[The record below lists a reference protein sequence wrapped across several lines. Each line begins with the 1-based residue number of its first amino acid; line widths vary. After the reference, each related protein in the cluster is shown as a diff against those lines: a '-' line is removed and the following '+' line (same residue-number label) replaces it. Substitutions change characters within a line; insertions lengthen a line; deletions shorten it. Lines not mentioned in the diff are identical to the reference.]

1 MTVNGVYRVSDPFT
15 PTVVN
20 DCRRAPPKREDEYVF
35 NRWGMVAYRR
45 RWTVLVAVLV
55 LAVLGGLWGLGVFD
69 RMKQGGYYNESSQ
82 SAEAG
87 RIAEQALGQRESDV
101 VVVYDAGEGK
111 SVDDPSLATRV
122 VDKLNALPA
131 DAVKQ
136 RVSYWET
143 KNPALADAGKRYGLV
158 TITLTGNDESARLAN
173 FERVKD
179 KLAID
184 GLREQVAGNTA
195 MEHTIGERSKSD
207 LTMAEAISL
216 PVVLVLLL
224 LIFGSV
230 VAALLPVLVGGL
242 AILGSLGVLNA
253 LSYAVDVNN
262 FAVNVATLLGLGLA
276 IDYGLFAV
284 GRFREELAEGRGT
297 GEAVRRTVATAGR
310 TIAFS
315 ATLLVIALAG
325 LLVFP
330 LDFLKSMAYGGMSA
344 VAIAA
349 LISLTLLPAMLG
361 ILGPKVDKLSL
372 PWRRSKAVSEPR
384 GLARLGR
391 AVMKRPVVFALPIL
405 AVLLVMALPFAKVSF
420 GAVTEKQLP
429 ADDPT
434 RQAIETIN
442 QNFPAVGSNSAEIV
456 VHGPANVDQF
466 VSQVNEVPG
475 VEQATVAG
483 GRDGVTLIHAQLA
496 GEPVGDAARGAV
508 EGLRALPPPG
518 GSQVLVGGLTA
529 EVMDANES
537 IVDNAPLMIGILV
550 VATLILMF
558 LAFGSVLLPV
568 KAVLMS
574 ALSLSATYGVLAF
587 VFQFGHGASLLG
599 VTPEPL
605 QAGMFVLIGAVVFG
619 LSTDYE
625 TFLLSRMV
633 EARHSGMSTTDSI
646 QTGLVRT
653 GRMISAAALLLIVV
667 TGAFALSELSMMRF
681 VGVGMIVA
689 LVLDATVVRMTLVPA
704 VMRLLGDAVWWAPK
718 PLRKLQEK
726 AGLSEVDIPKA
737 KELERV

>member
-1 MTVNGVYRVSDPFT
+1 MFS
-15 PTVVN
+15 
-20 DCRRAPPKREDEYVF
+20 
-35 NRWGMVAYRR
+35 RWGIVAYRR
-45 RWTVLVAVLV
+45 RWSVLVAVIV
-55 LAVLGGLWGLGVFD
+55 LAVIGGLWGLGVFD
-69 RMKQGGYYNESSQ
+69 RMKQGGYFDESSQ
-82 SAEAG
+82 SAEAT
-87 RIAEQALGQRESDV
+87 RVAEQALGQRGSDV

-111 SVDDPSLATRV
+111 TIDDPAVAVRV
-122 VDKLNALPA
+122 VDKLNTLPA

-158 TITLTGNDESARLAN
+158 TITLAGNDESARLAN

-179 KLAID
+179 NFAVD
-184 GLREQVAGNTA
+184 GLRDQVAGNIA
-195 MEHTIGERSKSD
+195 MEHTMGERTKSD

-216 PVVLVLLL
+216 PAVLVLLL

-262 FAVNVATLLGLGLA
+262 FAINVASLLGLGLA

-284 GRFREELAEGRGT
+284 GRFREELAEGRST
-297 GEAVRRTVATAGR
+297 SEAVRRMVATAGR

-330 LDFLKSMAYGGMSA
+330 LDFLRSMAYGGMSA

-349 LISLTLLPAMLG
+349 LMSLTLLPAMLG
-361 ILGPKVDKLSL
+361 ILGARVDKLSL
-372 PWRRSKAVSEPR
+372 PWRRGSARPVSDPR

-391 AVMKRPVVFALPIL
+391 AVMRRPVVFALPIL
-405 AVLLVMALPFAKVSF
+405 AVLVVLALPFGKVSF

-434 RQAIETIN
+434 RQAVETIN
-442 QNFPAVGSNSAEIV
+442 QNFPAAGNNTAEIV
-456 VHGPANVDQF
+456 VRGNANVDQF
-466 VSQVNEVPG
+466 VSRVNEVPG
-475 VEQATVAG
+475 VRQAAVVA
-483 GRDGVTLIHAQLA
+483 GRDGIVLIRAQLD
-496 GEPVGDAARGAV
+496 GEPVGDAARQAV
-508 EGLRALPPPG
+508 GGLRALPPPG

-529 EVMDANES
+529 DVTDANKS
-537 IVDNAPLMIGILV
+537 IVDNAPLMIGILAG
-550 VATLILMF
+550 ATLVLMF

-574 ALSLSATYGVLAF
+574 ALSLSATYGVLVF
-587 VFQFGHGASLLG
+587 VFQDGHGADLLG

-633 EARHSGMSTTDSI
+633 EARHAGMSTPDAI

-653 GRMISAAALLLIVV
+653 GRMISAAAVLLIVV

-689 LVLDATVVRMTLVPA
+689 LILDATVVRMTLVPA
-704 VMRLLGDAVWWAPK
+704 IMRLLGDTIWWAPK
-718 PLRKLQEK
+718 FLRRLQQRADLGE
-726 AGLSEVDIPKA
+726 ASDPDIGNA
-737 KELERV
+737 RELERV

>member
-1 MTVNGVYRVSDPFT
+1 MFS
-15 PTVVN
+15 
-20 DCRRAPPKREDEYVF
+20 
-35 NRWGMVAYRR
+35 RWGIVAYRR

-55 LAVLGGLWGLGVFD
+55 LAVIGGLWGLGVFD
-69 RMKQGGYYNESSQ
+69 RMKQGGYYDESSQ
-82 SAEAG
+82 SAEAA
-87 RIAEQALGQRESDV
+87 RVAQQVLDQRESDV

-111 SVDDPSLATRV
+111 SVDDPSVATRV
-122 VDKLNALPA
+122 VDRLNTLPA

-136 RVSYWET
+136 RVTYWET

-158 TITLTGNDESARLAN
+158 TITLAGNDENARLAN

-179 KLAID
+179 NLAVD
-184 GLREQVAGNTA
+184 GLRDQVAGTVA
-195 MEHTIGERSKSD
+195 MEHTIGEQSKSD

-224 LIFGSV
+224 LIFGGV

-262 FAVNVATLLGLGLA
+262 FAINVATLLGLGLA

-284 GRFREELAEGRGT
+284 GRFREELADGRGT
-297 GEAVRRTVATAGR
+297 GEAVRRMVATAGR

-330 LDFLKSMAYGGMSA
+330 LDFLRSMAYGGMSA

-349 LISLTLLPAMLG
+349 LISLTLLPAILG
-361 ILGPKVDKLSL
+361 ILGPRVDKLSL
-372 PWRRSKAVSEPR
+372 PWRRDRPVSDPR
-384 GLARLGR
+384 LLARLGR
-391 AVMKRPVVFALPIL
+391 AVMRRPIVFVLPIL
-405 AVLLVMALPFAKVSF
+405 AVLVVLALPFTGVSF

-434 RQAIETIN
+434 RQAVETIN
-442 QNFPAVGSNSAEIV
+442 RNFPAASNNTAEIV
-456 VHGPANVDQF
+456 VRGSVNVDPF
-466 VSQVNEVPG
+466 VSRVNDVPG
-475 VEQATVAG
+475 VRQAGVVA
-483 GRDGVTLIHAQLA
+483 GRDGMVLIRAQLEGDA
-496 GEPVGDAARGAV
+496 VGDTARQAV
-508 EGLRALPPPG
+508 DGLRALPPPG

-529 EVMDANES
+529 DVLDANKS
-537 IVDNAPLMIGILV
+537 IVDNAPLMIGILAG
-550 VATLILMF
+550 ATLILMF
-558 LAFGSVLLPV
+558 FAFGSVLLPI

-574 ALSLSATYGVLAF
+574 ALSLSATYGVLVF
-587 VFQFGHGASLLG
+587 VFQWGHGADLLG
-599 VTPEPL
+599 ITPEPL

-633 EARHSGMSTTDSI
+633 EARHSGMSTPDAI

-653 GRMISAAALLLIVV
+653 GRMISAAAVLLIVV
-667 TGAFALSELSMMRF
+667 TGAFALSQLSMMRF

-689 LVLDATVVRMTLVPA
+689 LILDATVVRMTLVPA
-704 VMRLLGDAVWWAPK
+704 IMRLLGDAIWWAPK
-718 PLRKLQEK
+718 FLRKLQQRAHLGEVSDPGSSDARALEK
-726 AGLSEVDIPKA
+726 V
-737 KELERV
+737 

>member
-1 MTVNGVYRVSDPFT
+1 M
-15 PTVVN
+15 
-20 DCRRAPPKREDEYVF
+20 F

-45 RWTVLVAVLV
+45 RWTVLIAVLV
-55 LAVLGGLWGLGVFD
+55 LAVIGGLWGLGVFD

-101 VVVYDAGEGK
+101 VVVYDAGQGK
-111 SVDDPSLATRV
+111 SVDDPALATRV
-122 VDKLNALPA
+122 VDNLNALPA

-143 KNPALADAGKRYGLV
+143 KNPALADAAKRYGLV
-158 TITLTGNDESARLAN
+158 TITLAGDDESDRLAN

-179 KLAID
+179 KLAVA
-184 GLREQVAGNTA
+184 GLRERIAGNTA

-242 AILGSLGVLNA
+242 AIAGSLGVLNA
-253 LSYAVDVNN
+253 LSYVVDVNN

-284 GRFREELAEGRGT
+284 GRFREELAEGRT
-297 GEAVRRTVATAGR
+297 TAEAVRRTVATAGR

-349 LISLTLLPAMLG
+349 VISLTLLPAMLG

-372 PWRRSKAVSEPR
+372 PWRRDKPVSDPR

-391 AVMKRPVVFALPIL
+391 AVTKRPVVFALPIL

-429 ADDPT
+429 SDDPT

-442 QNFPAVGSNSAEIV
+442 QNFPAAGSNTAEIV
-456 VHGPANVDQF
+456 VRGSVNVDQF
-466 VSQVNEVPG
+466 VLQVNEVPG
-475 VEQATVAG
+475 VEQAVAGG
-483 GRDGVTLIHAQLA
+483 GRDGVTVIHAQLA
-496 GEPVGDAARGAV
+496 GEPVGEVARQAV
-508 EGLRALPPPG
+508 DGLRALSPDL
-518 GSQVLVGGLTA
+518 LVGGLTA
-529 EVMDANES
+529 EVMDANQS

-550 VATLILMF
+550 AATLILMF
-558 LAFGSVLLPV
+558 LAFGSLLLPI

-574 ALSLSATYGVLAF
+574 ALSLSATYGVLVF
-587 VFQFGHGASLLG
+587 VFQFGHGAAWLG
-599 VTPEPL
+599 ITPEPL

-625 TFLLSRMV
+625 TFLLSRMI
-633 EARHSGMSTTDSI
+633 EARHAGMSTPDAI

-689 LVLDATVVRMTLVPA
+689 LILDATVVRMTLVPA
-704 VMRLLGDAVWWAPK
+704 IMRLLGDAVWWAPQ
-718 PLRKLQEK
+718 PLRRLQQK
-726 AGLSEVDIPKA
+726 AGLSEVDTPA
-737 KELERV
+737 EKELEKV